1 MIAQLRGR
9 LTAKHPGQIVVDVG
23 GVGYRVFIPLST
35 YYQLPAVE
43 EEVSLRIFT
52 HVREDAIQLY
62 GFHTLHERVTFEL
75 LTGVSGIGPR
85 LAVNILSGISVEE
98 LIAAILEGDLP
109 RLKAI
114 PGVGRKT
121 GERVI
126 LELKDKVLEVPRIGV
141 GAPGRQPKG
150 ERDQTVEDVIS
161 ALLNLGCSRKEA
173 SRAAEAAREALG
185 DGTEFEKLV
194 KQALKHLSEGM
205 GKRG

>member
-9 LTAKHPGQIVVDVG
+9 LTAKHPGQIVVDVN

-35 YYQLPAVE
+35 YYQLPAIE
-43 EEVSLRIFT
+43 QEVCLRIYT

-62 GFHTLHERVTFEL
+62 GFHTPDERATFEL

-85 LAVNILSGISVEE
+85 LAANILSGISVEE
-98 LIAAILEGDLP
+98 LITAILEGDLP

-141 GAPGRQPKG
+141 GVAGRQPKG
-150 ERDQTVEDVIS
+150 ERDQTLEDVIS

-185 DGTEFEKLV
+185 DGAEFEKLV
-194 KQALKHLSEGM
+194 KQALKRLSEGT
-205 GKRG
+205 GKRA

>member
-9 LTAKHPGQIVVDVG
+9 LLSKSPGQIVVDVN
-23 GVGYRVFIPLST
+23 GVGYQVFIPLST

-43 EEVSLRIFT
+43 QEVLLFVFT
-52 HVREDAIQLY
+52 HVREDAIHLF
-62 GFHTLHERVTFEL
+62 GFHSPEERATFEL

-85 LAVNILSGISVEE
+85 LAANILSGISAEE
-98 LIAAILEGDLP
+98 LVAAVLEEDLA

-126 LELKDKVLEVPRIGV
+126 LELKDKVLEMPRR
-141 GAPGRQPKG
+141 GADVPGRRPG
-150 ERDQTVEDVIS
+150 ATRDQTLQDVVS

-173 SRAAEAAREALG
+173 SGAAEAAREAIG
-185 DGTEFEKLV
+185 DGAEFEKLV
-194 KQALKHLSEGM
+194 KEALKHLSEGAR
-205 GKRG
+205 KRV

>member
-43 EEVSLRIFT
+43 EEVALRIVT
-52 HVREDAIQLY
+52 QVREDAIHLY
-62 GFHTLHERVTFEL
+62 GFHTLHERMTFEL

-85 LAVNILSGISVEE
+85 LAANILSGISVEE

-126 LELKDKVLEVPRIGV
+126 LELKEKVLEVPRIGV
-141 GAPGRQPKG
+141 AVPGRQPKG
-150 ERDQTVEDVIS
+150 ERDQTLEDVIS

-173 SRAAEAAREALG
+173 SRAAEAASKAMG
-185 DGTEFEKLV
+185 DGAEFEKLV

>member
-9 LTAKHPGQIVVDVG
+9 LLSKGPGQVVVDVN
-23 GVGYRVFIPLST
+23 GVGYQVFIPLST

-43 EEVSLRIFT
+43 QEVLLFVFT
-52 HVREDAIQLY
+52 HVREDAIHLF
-62 GFHTLHERVTFEL
+62 GFHSPEERATFEL

-85 LAVNILSGISVEE
+85 LAANILSGISAEE
-98 LIAAILEGDLP
+98 LVTAVLEEDLA

-126 LELKDKVLEVPRIGV
+126 LELKDKVLEVPRRGGDV
-141 GAPGRQPKG
+141 LGRKPGAK
-150 ERDQTVEDVIS
+150 RDQTLEDVVS

-173 SRAAEAAREALG
+173 SSAAEAAREAIG
-185 DGTEFEKLV
+185 EGAEFEKLV
-194 KQALKHLSEGM
+194 KEALKHLSEGAR
-205 GKRG
+205 KRA